1 MLTLNGNLC
10 YSKIKMSDADFS
22 SLLHAAEQLATD
34 VEGNE
39 ELPRV
44 ERSLGQ
50 VLEASQELYSRVT
63 QTGAHDIQ
71 AYGNFYLILPF
82 LTYIYVRLFYN

>member
-1 MLTLNGNLC
+1 
-10 YSKIKMSDADFS
+10 MSDADFS

-50 VLEASQELYSRVT
+50 VLEASQELYSKVT

-71 AYGNFYLILPF
+71 AYDKFIKFPSIKLIS
-82 LTYIYVRLFYN
+82 R

>member
-1 MLTLNGNLC
+1 MKCWIVFLFCSYQIITMGD
-10 YSKIKMSDADFS
+10 SDFS

-71 AYGNFYLILPF
+71 A
-82 LTYIYVRLFYN
+82 